1 MPEILPFRGL
11 RYSDEYTRPTVF
23 APPYDVISP
32 ADREHF
38 TATDAYNIT
47 HIDVTPIPTPDDWY
61 NTAAARLLA
70 WRRQGVLTM
79 DHAPA
84 YYGYLQQFS
93 LADGSQH
100 SRKGVFAAVRLAEW
114 GAGIYRHEHTRA
126 APRADRLSLMRA
138 TRTQLSPVFGMIS
151 DPELRLAALLVP
163 PAAVPVDYVD
173 QEGTRQVFWPIFD
186 PDITA
191 AIKQVLDDKE
201 IVIADGHH
209 RYETALAYRAERRA
223 EDGDPTQPQPYDY
236 VLMFLT
242 SVQDPGLCILPTHRV
257 IKTVDRQLPANL
269 LSRLAERFEVLP
281 AEGAASLEQ
290 QLMAFAGRANAF
302 GLYLGGSARY
312 ICVWR
317 KPEDASSGIL
327 ESLDVSVLLREILEP
342 LFNIDADALKAGDRV
357 EYTISEAQACASV
370 ERGEAQAAF
379 ILNPTLLSQVWD
391 TARALQTMP
400 QKSTYFYPKLLTGLV
415 IYSV

>member
-1 MPEILPFRGL
+1 M
-11 RYSDEYTRPTVF
+11 V
-23 APPYDVISP
+23 
-32 ADREHF
+32 
-38 TATDAYNIT
+38 
-47 HIDVTPIPTPDDWY
+47 
-61 NTAAARLLA
+61 
-70 WRRQGVLTM
+70 
-79 DHAPA
+79 
-84 YYGYLQQFS
+84 
-93 LADGSQH
+93 
-100 SRKGVFAAVRLAEW
+100 
-114 GAGIYRHEHTRA
+114 
-126 APRADRLSLMRA
+126 
-138 TRTQLSPVFGMIS
+138 
-151 DPELRLAALLVP
+151 
-163 PAAVPVDYVD
+163 
-173 QEGTRQVFWPIFD
+173 
-186 PDITA
+186 
-191 AIKQVLDDKE
+191 
-201 IVIADGHH
+201 
-209 RYETALAYRAERRA
+209 
-223 EDGDPTQPQPYDY
+223 
-236 VLMFLT
+236 LT

-342 LFNIDADALKAGDRV
+342 CLTSMPMRSRPAIGIYDF
-357 EYTISEAQACASV
+357 EAQACASV
-370 ERGEAQAAF
+370 TRRSYSLF
-379 ILNPTLLSQVWD
+379 LNPTLLSQVWD